1 MNTSSLIRPGFAA
14 VLAAAVLSPTAASA
28 QPPLANAVGGG
39 EKDFTVAS
47 TVFGAALG
55 ITVPLAMGADPSRK
69 LYGAGVVVGA
79 PIGFFGARAIARS
92 RPVSRGQA
100 SAIAWGGYWGGFQ
113 GYLLANAMD
122 PAEGGAL
129 ESASTETVAAS
140 IIAGSAV
147 GLGAGLLAARRGVS
161 GRTANSAIMGSVWG
175 NWFGATS
182 WKLLG
187 EDRDWSRAAFLAL
200 AGNAG
205 LVGGAIAGSRLGLS
219 EAQSRRV
226 SMAGFVGALAGG
238 GLERITRGDGEPATA
253 AYALPGSILGLG
265 VGALL
270 ARLHGGE
277 EDGAADA
284 LSGEELPAPGALLN
298 RSQGVWSLS
307 APLPS
312 LSREPTL
319 RPDGRDAL
327 LWKVPLLK
335 VRF

>member
-1 MNTSSLIRPGFAA
+1 MNTFRLIRSGFAA
-14 VLAAAVLSPTAASA
+14 VLAAIVLSPSAASA
-28 QPPLANAVGGG
+28 QSRPIAEGGG

-55 ITVPLAMGADPSRK
+55 IAVPLAMGADPSRK

-79 PIGFFGARAIARS
+79 PIGFFGARAVTRL

-100 SAIAWGGYWGGFQ
+100 VAIAWGGYWGGFQ
-113 GYLLANAMD
+113 GYLLADGMD

-129 ESASTETVAAS
+129 ESASTETIAAS

-147 GLGAGLLAARRGVS
+147 GLGGALLAARHGVS
-161 GRTANSAIMGSVWG
+161 ERTANSAMLGSVWG
-175 NWFGATS
+175 NWFGVTS

-205 LVGGAIAGSRLGLS
+205 LVGGAVAGSRLGLT

-226 SMAGFVGALAGG
+226 NMAGFFGALAGG

-270 ARLHGGE
+270 ARAHGGA
-277 EDGAADA
+277 EDTAADA
-284 LSGEELPAPGALLN
+284 PSGDALPAPGALLS
-298 RSQGVWSLS
+298 RSQGEWSLS
-307 APLPS
+307 APLPT

-319 RPDGRDAL
+319 RADGRDAL

-335 VRF
+335 VQF

>member
-1 MNTSSLIRPGFAA
+1 MNTFRLIRPGFAA
-14 VLAAAVLSPTAASA
+14 VLAAIVLSPSAASA
-28 QPPLANAVGGG
+28 QRAPANAAGGG
-39 EKDFTVAS
+39 ETDFTVAS

-55 ITVPLAMGADPSRK
+55 IAVPLAMGADPSRK
-69 LYGAGVVVGA
+69 LYGAGVAVGA
-79 PIGFFGARAIARS
+79 PIGFFGARAVTRL

-100 SAIAWGGYWGGFQ
+100 VAIAWGGYWGGFQ
-113 GYLLANAMD
+113 GYLLATAMD
-122 PAEGGAL
+122 PAEGGAFK
-129 ESASTETVAAS
+129 SASAETAAAS

-147 GLGAGLLAARRGVS
+147 GLAGGLLAARRGVS
-161 GRTANSAIMGSVWG
+161 ERTANSAMMGSVWG
-175 NWFGATS
+175 NWFGVTS
-182 WKLLG
+182 WRLLG

-205 LVGGAIAGSRLGLS
+205 LVGGAVVGSRLGLT

-226 SMAGFVGALAGG
+226 NMAGFLGALAGG

-277 EDGAADA
+277 EDGAASA
-284 LSGEELPAPGALLN
+284 LPGEGLRAPGALLG
-298 RSQGVWSLS
+298 RSAGVWSLS

-335 VRF
+335 LRF

>member
-1 MNTSSLIRPGFAA
+1 MNTSRLIRPSLAA
-14 VLAAAVLSPTAASA
+14 VLAATVLSPSAAAA
-28 QPPLANAVGGG
+28 QSRPAIEGGG

-47 TVFGAALG
+47 TVFGAGLG
-55 ITVPLAMGADPSRK
+55 IAVPLAMGADPSRK
-69 LYGAGVVVGA
+69 LYAAGIVVGA
-79 PIGFFGARAIARS
+79 PIGFFGAKAIARS

-100 SAIAWGGYWGGFQ
+100 AAISWGGYWGGFQ
-113 GYLLANAMD
+113 GYLLADRMD

-140 IIAGSAV
+140 IIAGSAI
-147 GLGAGLLAARRGVS
+147 GLAGGLLAARRGVS
-161 GRTANSAIMGSVWG
+161 ERTANSAMMGSVWG
-175 NWFGATS
+175 NWFGVTS
-182 WKLLG
+182 WRLLG
-187 EDRDWSRAAFLAL
+187 EDRDWSRAAFVAL

-205 LVGGAIAGSRLGLS
+205 LVGGAIAGNRLGLS
-219 EAQSRRV
+219 EAQSRRIN
-226 SMAGFVGALAGG
+226 MAGFVGALAGG
-238 GLERITRGDGEPATA
+238 GLERITRGDGEPSTA

-284 LSGEELPAPGALLN
+284 LPGEDFPAPGALLS

-307 APLPS
+307 APLPT

-319 RPDGRDAL
+319 LPDGRDAL